1 MFIFHLVTHGTY
13 FYQYPNIS
21 RSGTYMYTHFL
32 KRLKTL
38 FKQTENEINKSRHL
52 LRDCAKVKI
61 CQLKLKFGYIW
72 ESLWILNVRGIYG
85 IYGIWCILWSFVI
98 ILWSFCDHFVI
109 ILWSFCDHFVIILWS
124 FCDHLVYLF
133 PFLVCC
139 TRKNL
144 ATLMEAAIWN
154 LHKAKR
160 IEYLLR
166 SRVHALLI
174 LIKFFWRENCFSELA
189 RSTAQTGLTLF
200 RLRVSYEK
208 RASPRPLPVWP
219 EMFWEKWPKFPK
231 NLPMF
236 SPAYEKFKLKG
247 INFQIRCKI

>member
-124 FCDHLVYLF
+124 FGIFIPVFGMLYPEKSGNPDGSCDL
-133 PFLVCC
+133 
-139 TRKNL
+139 
-144 ATLMEAAIWN
+144 E
-154 LHKAKR
+154 
-160 IEYLLR
+160 
-166 SRVHALLI
+166 S
-174 LIKFFWRENCFSELA
+174 
-189 RSTAQTGLTLF
+189 AQSKTN
-200 RLRVSYEK
+200 RVSLTFSRP
-208 RASPRPLPVWP
+208 RALDLDQVFLAG
-219 EMFWEKWPKFPK
+219 E
-231 NLPMF
+231 L
-236 SPAYEKFKLKG
+236 
-247 INFQIRCKI
+247 FQRTCS